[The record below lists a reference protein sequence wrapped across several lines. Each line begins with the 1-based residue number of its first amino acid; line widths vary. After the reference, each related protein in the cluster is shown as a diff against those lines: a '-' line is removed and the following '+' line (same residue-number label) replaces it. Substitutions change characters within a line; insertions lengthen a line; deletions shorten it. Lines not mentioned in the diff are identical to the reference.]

1 MVYISQESLNFS
13 LSEKILTFQ
22 RNKVLIFTENIQVG
36 RQYYYNYNQRRSF
49 TDFIDIF
56 QLYTV

>member
-36 RQYYYNYNQRRSF
+36 CQYYYNYNQRRSF
-49 TDFIDIF
+49 TDFLDIF